1 MQQTHRI
8 SPFRRVAGFLAL
20 SCLAASGV
28 WAQTPIRIDCG
39 GASSTFT
46 GADGQQWLTDR
57 YFTSSDTRYTGSPI
71 ANTADQYL
79 YRTAR
84 AGLYSDF
91 QYNIPVTNS
100 SYNLTLKFA
109 EIQYNARGQRVFN
122 VTVNGVKVLN
132 NFDIMAE
139 VSKATALDKTF
150 PVSVTNGNIN
160 IQFTGVVGRGIINAI
175 KVEPS
180 ATTSTTTA
188 TATGPYYAEV
198 GGLVSLEAEHG
209 KIINR
214 SGEQWIP
221 STNSWDYSGG
231 GFLLPS
237 PTSGTVFDPN
247 YVGVAPEVQFQVN
260 FQTIGTYAVWLRG
273 AGTNVH
279 VGLDGAAVAGAS
291 EIGNFTANWG
301 WSHTRMDGSFA
312 TLTITSAG
320 VHTVNVW
327 MRDDA
332 FWFDKLVLAQ
342 TSGYTPSGTGPAES
356 ASSMTAPTTTTTS
369 TTTTPPPT
377 TTASGPYYSEA
388 GGVVSLEAEDGT
400 IVNRSGKQWTASTN
414 SWNYSGN
421 GFLLPSPT
429 TGTVFDP
436 NYVGVAPEVQFQVNF
451 QTTGTYAVWVRGAG
465 TNVHAGLDGVA
476 VATASDIGNFTADW
490 GWSHTRMDGSFA
502 TLTVAAAGVHTV
514 NVWMRDDAFWFDKI
528 VLTQGA
534 APTGTGPNES
544 TLVGGTSSTPAPA
557 PAPNPVASSRP
568 PFGVVHPPSNG
579 CNSTVAS
586 AGFVQNW
593 WDQGGSV
600 SSLQSAVSAENN
612 CGKMEVPLFFTSPNW
627 NATQSQIAS
636 AMTSYFKG
644 NPSIPY
650 WQFGW
655 EENIHGR
662 CCSSTDL
669 STLYS
674 ELSGVAAGRSA
685 AGVSTEDFRH

>member
-1 MQQTHRI
+1 
-8 SPFRRVAGFLAL
+8 
-20 SCLAASGV
+20 
-28 WAQTPIRIDCG
+28 
-39 GASSTFT
+39 
-46 GADGQQWLTDR
+46 
-57 YFTSSDTRYTGSPI
+57 
-71 ANTADQYL
+71 
-79 YRTAR
+79 
-84 AGLYSDF
+84 
-91 QYNIPVTNS
+91 
-100 SYNLTLKFA
+100 
-109 EIQYNARGQRVFN
+109 
-122 VTVNGVKVLN
+122 
-132 NFDIMAE
+132 MAE

-260 FQTIGTYAVWLRG
+260 FQT
-273 AGTNVH
+273 
-279 VGLDGAAVAGAS
+279 
-291 EIGNFTANWG
+291 
-301 WSHTRMDGSFA
+301 
-312 TLTITSAG
+312 
-320 VHTVNVW
+320 
-327 MRDDA
+327 
-332 FWFDKLVLAQ
+332 
-342 TSGYTPSGTGPAES
+342 
-356 ASSMTAPTTTTTS
+356 
-369 TTTTPPPT
+369 
-377 TTASGPYYSEA
+377 
-388 GGVVSLEAEDGT
+388 
-400 IVNRSGKQWTASTN
+400 
-414 SWNYSGN
+414 
-421 GFLLPSPT
+421 
-429 TGTVFDP
+429 
-436 NYVGVAPEVQFQVNF
+436 
-451 QTTGTYAVWVRGAG
+451 TGTYAVWVRGAG

-534 APTGTGPNES
+534 APTGTGPAES
-544 TLVGGTSSTPAPA
+544 AYVSGTSSTPAPA

-579 CNSTVAS
+579 CNSTIAS

-685 AGVSTEDFRH
+685 AGVPQAQIAYQIVFGMGNPYNSTTVDLNSGGTLVQFQALLNSPAASLIDTLAIHPYAWNNYPTPETWQDQMLAQVRGYIAASPYANKNMQIIYTEAGAPVCDSSPTGCTLDEFGTPVRGQGQQENAEYMVKLHVMAYNAGVRNIVWYQQGFSPDPYCGPGTSGESCFGMSNSVGPRLVASAYRTMTECMTGKSATPKFTTVNGNVRVYEFPSLDGSSASCIVAWTYQNGVTEVVQPRNPAVSIPLSSITGKTVTSVQNTTGASIGFTAGGSLSLSPAPVFTLAASLCSRPGATDWQATPEPATLL